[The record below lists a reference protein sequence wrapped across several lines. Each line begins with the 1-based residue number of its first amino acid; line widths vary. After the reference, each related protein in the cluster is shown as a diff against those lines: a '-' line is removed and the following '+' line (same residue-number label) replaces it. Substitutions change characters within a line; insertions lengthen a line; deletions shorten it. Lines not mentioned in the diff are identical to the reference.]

1 MNNAS
6 SIAALLAEHDLSTY
20 AKDFEEHGW
29 DSLTALQNIS
39 DGDLEQLIADVAM
52 KSGHISRLRKALGKA
67 PVARATAPPAVGPAE
82 AQGVPDPVP
91 GAAAAQPAAAGQP
104 AGDATGGQPA
114 PAPAMSA
121 DQAMLQRK
129 LHMKLTSTNVL
140 GQLEHGTIINTYQ
153 SGTELMIRIVSE
165 ELFYCACCAIP
176 PRSGDNAGAR
186 RCGLSFCN
194 VYSHMGSKEHF
205 NSFRRRVFDMPFD
218 ATAWYEY
225 TMSNKHGPRRALKT
239 VQHAKRAASAELKRD
254 SKKPRGNDTPP
265 PDMSMPG
272 MSATGMATPS
282 SHMTSPQS
290 FGVSPQPMPPFDSPA
305 VQQPTPPP
313 TTAATLPPLSAQ
325 PDASDAQPAAPAAEP
340 DAPGLPKP
348 NTPAGQPDA
357 PDAPAA
363 KPDASGLP
371 KPNIPAG
378 QPAADPDA
386 PAAKPTAPA
395 AKPNAPA
402 AKSATP
408 AAKSPTPAAK
418 SAAPAAKSA
427 ARVRP
432 SRRSEGQQPP
442 PPMEVACCDADHEGA
457 WDGDW
462 EKCEVVADYGDTCD
476 VRIAEDKQLCRG
488 VPRRLVRAQ
497 AAADPPGDAQEVLGF
512 EGILTGNAGYGQ
524 ATARSY

>member
-1 MNNAS
+1 MRAACIAPYTAIMGPIQRFLIHQTIQQRVPWLYSRTLPASLDARTMNNAS

-67 PVARATAPPAVGPAE
+67 PVARATAPPAVRPAE

-194 VYSHMGSKEHF
+194 V
-205 NSFRRRVFDMPFD
+205 
-218 ATAWYEY
+218 
-225 TMSNKHGPRRALKT
+225 
-239 VQHAKRAASAELKRD
+239 
-254 SKKPRGNDTPP
+254 
-265 PDMSMPG
+265 
-272 MSATGMATPS
+272 
-282 SHMTSPQS
+282 
-290 FGVSPQPMPPFDSPA
+290 
-305 VQQPTPPP
+305 
-313 TTAATLPPLSAQ
+313 
-325 PDASDAQPAAPAAEP
+325 
-340 DAPGLPKP
+340 
-348 NTPAGQPDA
+348 
-357 PDAPAA
+357 
-363 KPDASGLP
+363 
-371 KPNIPAG
+371 
-378 QPAADPDA
+378 
-386 PAAKPTAPA
+386 
-395 AKPNAPA
+395 
-402 AKSATP
+402 
-408 AAKSPTPAAK
+408 
-418 SAAPAAKSA
+418 
-427 ARVRP
+427 
-432 SRRSEGQQPP
+432 
-442 PPMEVACCDADHEGA
+442 
-457 WDGDW
+457 
-462 EKCEVVADYGDTCD
+462 
-476 VRIAEDKQLCRG
+476 
-488 VPRRLVRAQ
+488 
-497 AAADPPGDAQEVLGF
+497 
-512 EGILTGNAGYGQ
+512 
-524 ATARSY
+524 

>member
-1 MNNAS
+1 MRAACIAPYTAIMGPIQRFLIHQTIQQRVPWLYSRTLPASLDARTMNNAS

-20 AKDFEEHGW
+20 AEDFEEHGW

-218 ATAWYEY
+218 ATAWYKY
-225 TMSNKHGPRRALKT
+225 TMSNKHGPRRAQNT
-239 VQHAKRAASAELKRD
+239 VQQAKRAASAELKRD
-254 SKKPRGNDTPP
+254 SKKSRGNDTPP
-265 PDMSMPG
+265 PGMSTPDMS
-272 MSATGMATPS
+272 TPVP
-282 SHMTSPQS
+282 HDVC
-290 FGVSPQPMPPFDSPA
+290 GVSPQPR
-305 VQQPTPPP
+305 
-313 TTAATLPPLSAQ
+313 PPLDS
-325 PDASDAQPAAPAAEP
+325 SAAPTAAEP
-340 DAPGLPKP
+340 AFQTPTGWDATEPRLEDERSLGPSDVVAAVYCMPPCMPPEGLP
-348 NTPAGQPDA
+348 G
-357 PDAPAA
+357 
-363 KPDASGLP
+363 
-371 KPNIPAG
+371 
-378 QPAADPDA
+378 
-386 PAAKPTAPA
+386 
-395 AKPNAPA
+395 
-402 AKSATP
+402 
-408 AAKSPTPAAK
+408 
-418 SAAPAAKSA
+418 
-427 ARVRP
+427 
-432 SRRSEGQQPP
+432 
-442 PPMEVACCDADHEGA
+442 
-457 WDGDW
+457 
-462 EKCEVVADYGDTCD
+462 TCLAHTSD
-476 VRIAEDKQLCRG
+476 ELFDLNF
-488 VPRRLVRAQ
+488 LS
-497 AAADPPGDAQEVLGF
+497 
-512 EGILTGNAGYGQ
+512 N
-524 ATARSY
+524 S